1 MIDARMDGAV
11 VDGGRSRRR
20 RATGLVCLAIAGLV
34 STGSR
39 AADECGKLAS
49 VQNRVET
56 RRSETSNW
64 IPSTLDEALFDGD
77 RVRTGEASRAAIL
90 YSDQTLHRINAKSE
104 VEVLPPS
111 AGNPGVLR
119 VLSGQHYFSSRKPKD
134 YGRIET
140 PTVTAAI
147 RGTEFVVDVGID
159 GTTTITMIEG
169 LVDAS
174 NSFGSVQVRG
184 GEAAFVQPGKA
195 PVRRVNVRPKDAVAW
210 SLYYPRVLGGADA
223 ERLRSMGSDG
233 QDLVRAAE
241 LLSAGQVAEA
251 SSLIDK
257 ARRRDGRNPVA
268 LALASVI
275 EVAADR
281 KQEASTLARRAVES
295 DPDSAAA
302 ALAMSFASQAQFD
315 ITKARKMAE
324 AAARLAPDSADALA
338 RVAELRMAEGDTK
351 GAKEAAERAV
361 RRDPDSARA
370 LTALGF
376 VQLAELRSAR
386 ALETFDRA
394 VVADPG
400 FPLARLGH
408 GLARLRRGDL
418 HGGRE
423 EMQTAVILD
432 PDNSL
437 LRSYLSKAYYEER
450 RKDEAEKELAAAK
463 KLDPLDPTPHLYDA
477 ILKQTYNRPVEA
489 MKDLHESVKLNDNRA
504 VYRSRLLLDEDLAV
518 RSADLANI
526 YNDLGFEQL
535 GLVTARRS
543 ADRDQSNYSS
553 HLFLAG
559 SYRSLPGFAPAF
571 LSETLQARIYQPV
584 SVNAVRPDVVNES
597 VSFNE
602 YTALFD
608 RPRVR
613 GFVGAAYGK
622 TDTSLDDYFDP
633 GDVCIDPGGDVG
645 PCQDLIQLDGSTPK
659 GGNATLTFN
668 RDRFAGAISY
678 QTFQDDGFRVN
689 NDIKSD
695 TLRGFFVF
703 APSHRDQFQVNVIDG
718 SRETGD
724 LPLRGFPGLVG
735 LERIETDL
743 TNIGLGYHR
752 IISPAADLAIS
763 AIYNDTRQ
771 NLGIS
776 LLDLG
781 SVLELKGSQIEAQY
795 VLRRNA
801 VTWTAGAGHFDGE
814 QTATGSIGGLDP
826 VTNSGDDGFN
836 NAYFYAKIRSLGPVE
851 INAGASY
858 EDVLVPL
865 GLLPPRDSNI
875 LPGDVVF
882 EENQISPK
890 FGLSA
895 YATPTTVV
903 RATAYSRLAP
913 AISRLQTLEPTQVA
927 GFNQFFNDP
936 GGTSSV
942 NYGVGLDQQFSRS
955 IFAGFSVLRRNLDI
969 PEPTCENPLPGS
981 GCGFQPATAYVE
993 RNSDDWLGNL
1003 YFNATAGRRVAV
1015 SVEYSYEERNFDF
1028 TQVSNNSLF
1037 EDYVETRRLRPEVRM
1052 FLPMG
1057 FFAVI
1062 RATQYDQEVHQF
1074 DDPTSPDRAT
1084 IEADFWIGDLQLG
1097 YRLPK
1102 RWGSVVLNAF
1112 NFNNEKFEYY
1122 LSSLEED
1129 VVPART
1135 VTLGVN
1141 FTSP

>member
-1 MIDARMDGAV
+1 VSDSSTDGAFI
-11 VDGGRSRRR
+11 DGVRPGHRL
-20 RATGLVCLAIAGLV
+20 AAGLICLAVAGFV
-34 STGSR
+34 SNGSL
-39 AADECGKLAS
+39 AEDECGKLAS
-49 VQNRVET
+49 VQNQVET
-56 RRSETSNW
+56 RRAETSDW
-64 IPSTLDEALFDGD
+64 KSSTLDEVLFDGD

-90 YSDQTLHRINAKSE
+90 YSDQTLHRINANSE

-147 RGTEFVVDVGID
+147 RGTEFVVDIAAD
-159 GTTTITMIEG
+159 GTTTITMVEG

-195 PVRRVNVRPKDAVAW
+195 PVRRVGVRPKDAAAW

-223 ERLRSMGSDG
+223 DRLRSMGAEG
-233 QDLVRAAE
+233 LDLVRAAE
-241 LLSAGQVAEA
+241 LLSAGQVTEA
-251 SSLIDK
+251 SSLIEK
-257 ARRRDGRNPVA
+257 ARQRDGNNPVA

-275 EVAADR
+275 EVTADR
-281 KQEASTLARRAVES
+281 KQEASTLARQAVES

-302 ALAMSFASQAQFD
+302 ALAMSFASQAEFD
-315 ITKARKMAE
+315 IAKARKMAE
-324 AAARLAPDSADALA
+324 TAARLDPDSAEALA
-338 RVAELRMAEGDTK
+338 RVAELRLAEGDTK

-370 LTALGF
+370 LTVLGF
-376 VQLAELRSAR
+376 VELAQLKSAR
-386 ALETFDRA
+386 ALETFARA
-394 VVADPG
+394 VTADPG

-423 EMQTAVILD
+423 EMQTAAILD

-463 KLDPLDPTPHLYDA
+463 ELDPLDPTPHLYDA

-518 RSADLANI
+518 RSADMANI

-543 ADRDQSNYSS
+543 ADSDQSNYSS

-559 SYRSLPGFAPAF
+559 SYRNLRGFAPAF

-613 GFVGAAYGK
+613 GFASATYGN
-622 TDTSLDDYFDP
+622 TDTSLDEYFSD
-633 GDVCIDPGGDVG
+633 GDICLDPGGNVG
-645 PCQDLIQLDGSTPK
+645 PCQDLIQLDQSNPR
-659 GGNATLTFN
+659 GGDATLTFN

-678 QTFQDDGFRVN
+678 QTFKDEGFRVN
-689 NDIKSD
+689 NDIESD
-695 TLRGFFVF
+695 TVRAFFAF

-718 SRETGD
+718 RRETGD
-724 LPLRGFPGLVG
+724 LPLRGFPGLIG
-735 LERIETDL
+735 LERIETEL

-752 IISPAADLAIS
+752 VISPAADLAIS
-763 AIYNDTRQ
+763 AIYSDTQQ

-781 SVLELKGSQIEAQY
+781 SVVELLGSQIEAQY
-795 VLRRNA
+795 VLRKNT

-814 QTATGSIGGLDP
+814 QKATGSVGGLDP
-826 VTNSGDDGFN
+826 VTSQGDDGFD
-836 NAYFYAKIRSLGPVE
+836 NAYFYAKIRRLGPVE

-858 EDVLVPL
+858 ENVLAPL

-875 LPGDVVF
+875 LPGDVAY
-882 EENQISPK
+882 EDNQVSPK

-895 YATPTTVV
+895 YPTPTTVV
-903 RATAYSRLAP
+903 RATAYGRLTP
-913 AISRLQTLEPTQVA
+913 AIGRLQTLEPTQVS
-927 GFNQFFNDP
+927 GFNQFFDDP

-942 NYGVGLDQQFSRS
+942 NYGVGLDQRFARS
-955 IFAGFSVLRRNLDI
+955 IFFGFSVLRRNLDI
-969 PEPTCENPLPGS
+969 PEPSCDSPFPNS
-981 GCGFQPATAYVE
+981 GCAFQPATGFVE
-993 RNSDDWLGNL
+993 RNSEDWLGNF
-1003 YFNATAGRRVAV
+1003 YFNATAGKRVAV
-1015 SVEYSYEERNFDF
+1015 SLEYAYEERDFDF

-1037 EDYVETRRLRPEVRM
+1037 EDYVETRRLRPEVRL

-1057 FFAVI
+1057 FFAVL
-1062 RATQYDQEVHQF
+1062 RGTQYNQEVQQF
-1074 DDPTSPDRAT
+1074 DDLTSPARST

-1129 VVPART
+1129 VVPTRT